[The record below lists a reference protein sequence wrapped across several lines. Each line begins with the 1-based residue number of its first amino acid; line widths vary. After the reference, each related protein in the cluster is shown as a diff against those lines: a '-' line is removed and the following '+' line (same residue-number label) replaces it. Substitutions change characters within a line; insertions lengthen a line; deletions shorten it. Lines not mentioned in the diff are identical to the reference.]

1 MYKIKIFSFL
11 LVLASSFQTL
21 AYSAKDLNSLDV
33 SSFLIAEIAEE
44 LNDYDVTIKHLVKL
58 SKIDPTNQN
67 LYIKLIQN
75 NLFNNN
81 IESANRYY
89 EKLSKI
95 GCNKLDSYCNDF
107 LQSTG
112 PLINGTLY
120 LKKNRNS
127 KAASAF
133 LKVSLKINKQD
144 LYLHLLEAWSWANLS
159 NYLESIKILDSI
171 QSSQMHNEII
181 YHKALIY
188 DLVNEVELASIF
200 YEQAIAQN
208 QDLSLMN
215 FYLNFLHRNNLNE
228 KKESALKQLFQG
240 NNYDL
245 LNTNVLQNQRLIK
258 SQING
263 IGVVLYNAM
272 EEVGFESIDLSRSI
286 LTLANFS
293 YPNFY
298 EVNFLLANLLHNSSL
313 YNEALALYKS
323 IPKTHY
329 LGGLSTIQSANLLS
343 LDDQKDQAII
353 ILQNFL
359 KTHKNFKVLMT
370 LADHFRYEEDWKKAI
385 ENYGKIIEDNRYL
398 IESDLWNVYY
408 RRGIAYERSNNWT
421 LAEQDFLK
429 ALTLKK
435 GQPDVLNYL
444 GYSWID
450 SEINMD
456 EAKLMIESALK
467 QKPDD
472 AYFIDSLAWYYFK
485 TKDFEQANSLLSYA
499 AHLEP
504 TDAIINEHYGD
515 TLWKVGRYIEA
526 RYQWNRALDLK
537 PPNDL
542 IKKIK
547 VKLLKGY

>member
-1 MYKIKIFSFL
+1 MYKIKIFTFL
-11 LVLASSFQTL
+11 LLLASSFQTL

-359 KTHKNFKVLMT
+359 KTHKNFKVLIYVGLEHEMPIEYFKQILKKKKT
-370 LADHFRYEEDWKKAI
+370 LAK
-385 ENYGKIIEDNRYL
+385 
-398 IESDLWNVYY
+398 
-408 RRGIAYERSNNWT
+408 
-421 LAEQDFLK
+421 
-429 ALTLKK
+429 
-435 GQPDVLNYL
+435 
-444 GYSWID
+444 
-450 SEINMD
+450 
-456 EAKLMIESALK
+456 
-467 QKPDD
+467 
-472 AYFIDSLAWYYFK
+472 
-485 TKDFEQANSLLSYA
+485 
-499 AHLEP
+499 
-504 TDAIINEHYGD
+504 
-515 TLWKVGRYIEA
+515 
-526 RYQWNRALDLK
+526 
-537 PPNDL
+537 
-542 IKKIK
+542 
-547 VKLLKGY
+547 